1 MKALINYGRGQH
13 GFAILSHDS
22 GRCHHRTN
30 NAQRVLKAHA
40 LAPIVSSKALS
51 PNINDKFDLDN
62 DGVISEREM
71 DQQKEILELELQEEK
86 ARTQKN
92 MAWVAM
98 ISMCIYAILPLMPFV
113 PESRLSTLASL
124 SDMLFLSQASVVGL
138 YFGATAY
145 MAKR

>member
-1 MKALINYGRGQH
+1 M
-13 GFAILSHDS
+13 
-22 GRCHHRTN
+22 
-30 NAQRVLKAHA
+30 
-40 LAPIVSSKALS
+40 
-51 PNINDKFDLDN
+51 NDKFDLDN

-71 DQQKEILELELQEEK
+71 EQQKEILELELQEEK
-86 ARTQKN
+86 ARTQKS

>member
-1 MKALINYGRGQH
+1 M
-13 GFAILSHDS
+13 
-22 GRCHHRTN
+22 
-30 NAQRVLKAHA
+30 
-40 LAPIVSSKALS
+40 
-51 PNINDKFDLDN
+51 NDKFDLDN

-71 DQQKEILELELQEEK
+71 EQQKEILELELQEEK